1 MKVLKIIGQFILCLI
16 LIFFILLNIFSMN
29 NKSLFGFRIYRV
41 ISGSMQPALQIGDV
55 IIVKKSNN
63 YSERDI
69 ITYSNGLTT
78 ITHRIIAINN
88 DEVITKGDAN
98 EVDDKPINTE
108 HIVGKFFFRI
118 SNFSLFSIILSK
130 NVIYLIMIFL
140 LVLIFLLVIGDRIIK
155 NLRYQ
160 SNNVKKLKKNK
171 EKNKNLVN
179 KRELNKKDELDILAE
194 RMHKKSLKIHKK
206 FFDNDK

>member
-98 EVDDKPINTE
+98 EVDDKPINKE
-108 HIVGKFFFRI
+108 QIIGKFFFRI

-171 EKNKNLVN
+171 EKNK
-179 KRELNKKDELDILAE
+179 RELNKKDELDILAE

>member
-1 MKVLKIIGQFILCLI
+1 MKVLKTIGQFILCLI

-63 YSERDI
+63 YYERDI

-98 EVDDKPINTE
+98 EVDDKPINKE
-108 HIVGKFFFRI
+108 QIIGKFFFRI
-118 SNFSLFSIILSK
+118 SNFSLFSMILSK

-140 LVLIFLLVIGDRIIK
+140 LVLIFLLVIGDRIIR
-155 NLRYQ
+155 NFRYQ
-160 SNNVKKLKKNK
+160 SSNVKKLKKNK
-171 EKNKNLVN
+171 EKNKNLTN

>member
-98 EVDDKPINTE
+98 EVDDKPINKE
-108 HIVGKFFFRI
+108 QIVGKFFFRI

-140 LVLIFLLVIGDRIIK
+140 LVLIFLLVIGDRIIR
-155 NLRYQ
+155 NFRYQ

-171 EKNKNLVN
+171 EKNKNLTN

>member
-98 EVDDKPINTE
+98 EVDDKPINKE
-108 HIVGKFFFRI
+108 QIVGKFFFRI

-160 SNNVKKLKKNK
+160 SNNVKKLKKDK
-171 EKNKNLVN
+171 DEIKKFTD

>member
-63 YSERDI
+63 YYERDI

-98 EVDDKPINTE
+98 EVDDKPINKE
-108 HIVGKFFFRI
+108 QIIGKFFFRI

-171 EKNKNLVN
+171 GKNKNLVN

>member
-1 MKVLKIIGQFILCLI
+1 MKVVKTIGQFILCLI

-55 IIVKKSNN
+55 IIVKKSTN
-63 YSERDI
+63 YAERDI

-98 EVDDKPINTE
+98 EVDDKPINKE
-108 HIVGKFFFRI
+108 QIVGKFFFRI

-160 SNNVKKLKKNK
+160 SNNVKKLRKNK

>member
-98 EVDDKPINTE
+98 EVDDKPINKE
-108 HIVGKFFFRI
+108 QIIGKFFFRI
-118 SNFSLFSIILSK
+118 SNFSLFSMILSK

-140 LVLIFLLVIGDRIIK
+140 LVLIFLLVIGDRIIR
-155 NLRYQ
+155 NFRYQ
-160 SNNVKKLKKNK
+160 SSNVKKLKKNK
-171 EKNKNLVN
+171 EKNKNLTN

>member
-98 EVDDKPINTE
+98 EVDDKPINKKQ
-108 HIVGKFFFRI
+108 IVGKFFFRI

-171 EKNKNLVN
+171 EKNK
-179 KRELNKKDELDILAE
+179 RELNKKDELDILAE

>member
-1 MKVLKIIGQFILCLI
+1 MKVLKTIGQFILCLI

-98 EVDDKPINTE
+98 EVDDKPINKE
-108 HIVGKFFFRI
+108 QIVGKFFFRI
-118 SNFSLFSIILSK
+118 SNFSIFSIILSK
-130 NVIYLIMIFL
+130 NVISLIMIFL

-171 EKNKNLVN
+171 EKNKNLAN

>member
-98 EVDDKPINTE
+98 EVDDKPINKE
-108 HIVGKFFFRI
+108 QIIGKFFFRI
-118 SNFSLFSIILSK
+118 SNFSLFSMILSK

-140 LVLIFLLVIGDRIIK
+140 LVLIFLLVIGDRIIR
-155 NLRYQ
+155 NFRYQ
-160 SNNVKKLKKNK
+160 SNNVKKLKKDK
-171 EKNKNLVN
+171 DEIKKFTN

>member
-55 IIVKKSNN
+55 IIVKKSTN
-63 YSERDI
+63 YAERDI

-98 EVDDKPINTE
+98 EVDDKPINKE
-108 HIVGKFFFRI
+108 QIVGKFFFRI

-171 EKNKNLVN
+171 EKNKNLTN

>member
-1 MKVLKIIGQFILCLI
+1 MKVLKTIGQFILCLI

-63 YSERDI
+63 YYERDI

-98 EVDDKPINTE
+98 EVDDKPINKE
-108 HIVGKFFFRI
+108 QIIGKFFFRI

-171 EKNKNLVN
+171 EKS

>member
-41 ISGSMQPALQIGDV
+41 ISGSMQPAFQIGDV

-98 EVDDKPINTE
+98 EVDDKPINKE
-108 HIVGKFFFRI
+108 QIIGKFFFRI
-118 SNFSLFSIILSK
+118 SNFSLFSMILSK

>member
-41 ISGSMQPALQIGDV
+41 ISGSMQPSLQIGDV

-98 EVDDKPINTE
+98 EVDDKPINKE
-108 HIVGKFFFRI
+108 QIVGKFFFRI
-118 SNFSLFSIILSK
+118 SNFSLFSMILSK

-140 LVLIFLLVIGDRIIK
+140 LVLIFLLVIGDRIIR
-155 NLRYQ
+155 NFRYQ
-160 SNNVKKLKKNK
+160 SNNVKKLKKDK
-171 EKNKNLVN
+171 DEIKKFTD

>member
-1 MKVLKIIGQFILCLI
+1 MKVVKTIGQFILCLI

-41 ISGSMQPALQIGDV
+41 ISGSMQPALQIGAV

-63 YSERDI
+63 YYERDI

-98 EVDDKPINTE
+98 EVDDKPINKE
-108 HIVGKFFFRI
+108 QIVGKFFFRI
-118 SNFSLFSIILSK
+118 SNFSLFSMILSK

-140 LVLIFLLVIGDRIIK
+140 LVLIFLLVIGDRIIR
-155 NLRYQ
+155 NFRYQ

-171 EKNKNLVN
+171 EKN

>member
-98 EVDDKPINTE
+98 EVDDKPINKE
-108 HIVGKFFFRI
+108 QIVGKFFFRI
-118 SNFSLFSIILSK
+118 SNFSQFSIILSK

-171 EKNKNLVN
+171 EKNK
-179 KRELNKKDELDILAE
+179 RELNKKDELDILAE

>member
-1 MKVLKIIGQFILCLI
+1 MKVVKTIGQFILCLI

-98 EVDDKPINTE
+98 EVDDKPINKE
-108 HIVGKFFFRI
+108 QIVGKFFFRI
-118 SNFSLFSIILSK
+118 SNFSLFSMILSK

-171 EKNKNLVN
+171 EKNKNLTN

>member
-1 MKVLKIIGQFILCLI
+1 MKVLKTIGQFILCLI

-98 EVDDKPINTE
+98 EVDDKPINKE
-108 HIVGKFFFRI
+108 QIVGKFFFRI

-171 EKNKNLVN
+171 EKNKSLVN

>member
-1 MKVLKIIGQFILCLI
+1 MKVLKTIGQFILCLI

-63 YSERDI
+63 YYERDI

-98 EVDDKPINTE
+98 EADDKPINKE
-108 HIVGKFFFRI
+108 QIIGKFFFRI
-118 SNFSLFSIILSK
+118 SNFSLFSMILSK

-140 LVLIFLLVIGDRIIK
+140 LVLIFLLVIGDRIIR
-155 NLRYQ
+155 NFRYQ
-160 SNNVKKLKKNK
+160 SSNVKKLKKNK
-171 EKNKNLVN
+171 EKNKNLTN

>member
-98 EVDDKPINTE
+98 EVDDKPINKE
-108 HIVGKFFFRI
+108 QIVGKFFFRI

-160 SNNVKKLKKNK
+160 SNNVKKLKKDK
-171 EKNKNLVN
+171 DEIKKFTN

-206 FFDNDK
+206 FFDNDR

>member
-55 IIVKKSNN
+55 IIVKKSTN
-63 YSERDI
+63 YAERDI

-88 DEVITKGDAN
+88 DKVITKGDSN
-98 EVDDKPINTE
+98 EVDDKPINKE
-108 HIVGKFFFRI
+108 QIVGKFFFRI

-171 EKNKNLVN
+171 EKNKNLTN

>member
-1 MKVLKIIGQFILCLI
+1 MKVVKTIGQFILCLI

-63 YSERDI
+63 YYERDI

-98 EVDDKPINTE
+98 EVDDKPINKE
-108 HIVGKFFFRI
+108 QIVGKFFFRI

-155 NLRYQ
+155 NLRYH

-171 EKNKNLVN
+171 EKN

-206 FFDNDK
+206 FFENDK

>member
-1 MKVLKIIGQFILCLI
+1 MKVVKTIGQFILCLI

-98 EVDDKPINTE
+98 EVDDKPINKE
-108 HIVGKFFFRI
+108 QIVGKFFFRI

-171 EKNKNLVN
+171 EKNK
-179 KRELNKKDELDILAE
+179 RELNKKDELDILAE

>member
-63 YSERDI
+63 YYERDI

-98 EVDDKPINTE
+98 EVDDKPINKE
-108 HIVGKFFFRI
+108 QIIGKFFFRI
-118 SNFSLFSIILSK
+118 SNFSLFSMILSK

-140 LVLIFLLVIGDRIIK
+140 LVLIFLLVIGDRIIR
-155 NLRYQ
+155 NFRYQ
-160 SNNVKKLKKNK
+160 SSNVKKFKKNK
-171 EKNKNLVN
+171 EKNKNLTN

>member
-63 YSERDI
+63 YYERDI

-98 EVDDKPINTE
+98 EVDDKPINKE
-108 HIVGKFFFRI
+108 QIIGKFFFRI
-118 SNFSLFSIILSK
+118 SNFSLFSMILSK

-140 LVLIFLLVIGDRIIK
+140 LVLIFLLVIGDRIIR
-155 NLRYQ
+155 NFRYQ
-160 SNNVKKLKKNK
+160 SSNVKKLKKNK

>member
-98 EVDDKPINTE
+98 EVDDKPINKE
-108 HIVGKFFFRI
+108 QIVGKFFFRI
-118 SNFSLFSIILSK
+118 SNFSLFSMILSK

-140 LVLIFLLVIGDRIIK
+140 LVLIFLLVIGDRIIR
-155 NLRYQ
+155 NFRYQ
-160 SNNVKKLKKNK
+160 SNNVKKLKKDK
-171 EKNKNLVN
+171 DEIKKFTD

>member
-98 EVDDKPINTE
+98 EVDDKPINKE
-108 HIVGKFFFRI
+108 QIVGKFFFRI

-155 NLRYQ
+155 NLSYQ
-160 SNNVKKLKKNK
+160 SNNVKKLKQNK

>member
-98 EVDDKPINTE
+98 EVDDKPINKE
-108 HIVGKFFFRI
+108 QIVGKFFFRI

-206 FFDNDK
+206 FFENDK

>member
-55 IIVKKSNN
+55 IIVKKSTN
-63 YSERDI
+63 YAERDI

-98 EVDDKPINTE
+98 EVDDKPINKE
-108 HIVGKFFFRI
+108 QIIGKFFFRI

-171 EKNKNLVN
+171 EKNK
-179 KRELNKKDELDILAE
+179 RELNKKDELDILAE

>member
-55 IIVKKSNN
+55 IIVKKSTN
-63 YSERDI
+63 YAERDI

-98 EVDDKPINTE
+98 EVDDKPINKE
-108 HIVGKFFFRI
+108 QIVGKFFFRI

>member
-1 MKVLKIIGQFILCLI
+1 MKVLKTIGQFILCLI

-98 EVDDKPINTE
+98 EVDDKPINKE
-108 HIVGKFFFRI
+108 QIIGKFFFRI
-118 SNFSLFSIILSK
+118 SNFSLFSMILSK

>member
-1 MKVLKIIGQFILCLI
+1 MKVLKTIWQFILCLI

-63 YSERDI
+63 YYERDI

-98 EVDDKPINTE
+98 EVDDKPINKE
-108 HIVGKFFFRI
+108 QIIGKFFFRI
-118 SNFSLFSIILSK
+118 SNFSLFSMILSK

-140 LVLIFLLVIGDRIIK
+140 LVLIFLLVIGDRIIR
-155 NLRYQ
+155 NFRYQ
-160 SNNVKKLKKNK
+160 SSNVKKLKKNK
-171 EKNKNLVN
+171 EKNKNLTN

>member
-98 EVDDKPINTE
+98 EVDDKPINKE
-108 HIVGKFFFRI
+108 QIVGKFFFRI

-179 KRELNKKDELDILAE
+179 KRELDKKDELDILAE

>member
-1 MKVLKIIGQFILCLI
+1 MKVLKIIGQFILCPI

-98 EVDDKPINTE
+98 EVDDKPINKE
-108 HIVGKFFFRI
+108 QIVGKFFFRI

>member
-1 MKVLKIIGQFILCLI
+1 MKFLKIIGQFILCLI

-98 EVDDKPINTE
+98 EVDDKPINKE
-108 HIVGKFFFRI
+108 QIVGKFFFRI

-171 EKNKNLVN
+171 EKS

>member
-1 MKVLKIIGQFILCLI
+1 MKVVKTIGQFILCLI

-63 YSERDI
+63 YYERDI

-98 EVDDKPINTE
+98 EVDDKPINKE
-108 HIVGKFFFRI
+108 QIVGKFFFRI

>member
-98 EVDDKPINTE
+98 EVDDKPINKE
-108 HIVGKFFFRI
+108 QIIGKFFFRI

-171 EKNKNLVN
+171 EKNKNLAN

>member
-98 EVDDKPINTE
+98 EVDDKPINKE
-108 HIVGKFFFRI
+108 QIVGKFFFRI
-118 SNFSLFSIILSK
+118 SNFFLFSIILSK

-171 EKNKNLVN
+171 EKNK
-179 KRELNKKDELDILAE
+179 RELNKKDELDILAE

>member
-98 EVDDKPINTE
+98 EVDDKPINKE
-108 HIVGKFFFRI
+108 QIVGKFFFRI

-171 EKNKNLVN
+171 EKIIQ
-179 KRELNKKDELDILAE
+179 EITAYYD
-194 RMHKKSLKIHKK
+194 
-206 FFDNDK
+206 